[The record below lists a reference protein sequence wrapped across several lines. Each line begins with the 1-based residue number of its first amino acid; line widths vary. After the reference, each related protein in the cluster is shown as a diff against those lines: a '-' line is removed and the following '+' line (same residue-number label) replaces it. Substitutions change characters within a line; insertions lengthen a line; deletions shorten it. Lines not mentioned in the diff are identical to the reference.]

1 MIMKKIKFNDPATFE
16 KLEHMAYENT
26 LDYTDFPP
34 AEYKYF
40 DKLSQLGSIYRSGQ
54 FPKGLCKERKDAYL
68 CDYRKDADKT
78 RKNHEA
84 EVGYQENIRR
94 SDELRCEINST
105 RNHDVKLMLAL
116 RCIELMTGEE
126 GFERRNLNE

>member
-1 MIMKKIKFNDPATFE
+1 MKSHIA
-16 KLEHMAYENT
+16 
-26 LDYTDFPP
+26 
-34 AEYKYF
+34 
-40 DKLSQLGSIYRSGQ
+40 GSSLTSRASI
-54 FPKGLCKERKDAYL
+54 E
-68 CDYRKDADKT
+68 DADKT

-105 RNHDVKLMLAL
+105 INHDVKLMLAL

-126 GFERRNLNE
+126 EFERRNLNE